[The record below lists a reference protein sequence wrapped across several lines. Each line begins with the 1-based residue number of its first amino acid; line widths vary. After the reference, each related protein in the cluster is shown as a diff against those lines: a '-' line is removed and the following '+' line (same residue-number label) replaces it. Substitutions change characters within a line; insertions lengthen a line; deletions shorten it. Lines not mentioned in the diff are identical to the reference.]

1 MSMNKLQI
9 QLKKKEAERKKAAG
23 QKSATSKED
32 KAKQD
37 ANKNAHMC
45 SICRQT
51 FMVNAKAKQLEGH
64 VASKH
69 AKASPE
75 ECFPELPAMRA
86 DEASGGGG
94 KSKKK

>member
-1 MSMNKLQI
+1 MLPRI
-9 QLKKKEAERKKAAG
+9 
-23 QKSATSKED
+23 KSYTIFVFFAP
-32 KAKQD
+32 Q
-37 ANKNAHMC
+37 
-45 SICRQT
+45 QT

-69 AKASPE
+69 AKSSPE